1 MLGDKFDTVT
11 CEQAK
16 RAAHVRALNYAPS
29 EVGDEAC
36 MVGGQGD
43 VLKFCFC
50 IYIPCLWHRAP
61 RRIEIFQCLQ
71 RNISVFVN
79 IFWIMFFFHL

>member
-1 MLGDKFDTVT
+1 MLEDKFDT

-16 RAAHVRALNYAPS
+16 RAVHVRALNYAPS

-43 VLKFCFC
+43 FLNFCFC
-50 IYIPCLWHRAP
+50 IYIPCQWRRAP
-61 RRIEIFQCLQ
+61 RRIEIFQEIFQCL
-71 RNISVFVN
+71 
-79 IFWIMFFFHL
+79 